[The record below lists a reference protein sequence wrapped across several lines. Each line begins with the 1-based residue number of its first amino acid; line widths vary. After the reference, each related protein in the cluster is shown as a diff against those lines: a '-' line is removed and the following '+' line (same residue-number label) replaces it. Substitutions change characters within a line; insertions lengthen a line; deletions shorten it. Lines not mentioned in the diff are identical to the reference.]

1 VISVILYGRNDSYG
15 YNLHKR
21 AALSLNCLAEVLDA
35 PGDEIIFVDYNTPDD
50 FPTFPEAI
58 QDTLTPR
65 ARSITRVLRL
75 RPAQHR
81 RFAAHSHLVALE
93 PIARNVALRRANP
106 ANRWVLSTNTD
117 MILAPRHGASLSQIA
132 AALPDGFY
140 GLPRFE
146 LPETLWEALDR
157 SDPAATIARVAA
169 WGTRF
174 HLNEIVTLDQPAIG
188 FDAPGDFQLMLRAEL
203 ADIHGFDERML
214 LGWHVDSNIAVRL
227 GLRHGPVGDLTE
239 QLFGYHCD
247 HTRQV
252 TPAHRHGAR
261 RNDMDVFVHQ
271 VRQPRPPGQENWGL
285 AGEPIEEI
293 RLDRPPPYLA
303 ALEAAIAAPMAEPTR
318 AHYGLPSH
326 GRADYDSAHVVPFL
340 LDAIA
345 CYPADTAIGWAGTR
359 PDLLARAAAGCA
371 ALGRTGPILVAAHPG
386 LPDAALPRGATAC
399 PPADLALRADILVF
413 DFALTDALRAN
424 PAAHMADDPAVAF
437 VTEAFL
443 AAIAAEQAR
452 GPNEPPRRFMAVNAI
467 HNHLDRLVDGR
478 LAVAT
483 TPFSTRLRQGFVRR
497 DVPLT
502 PALPDGAPLDLMP
515 RFITGAAGRTEHGRV
530 RPLPGTRGLVCKA
543 SLDAAPGRW
552 VWRIEYQPDPGL
564 PRPGPVLLRALRLG
578 RFLAVRHRLLHGLGR
593 QALELPFEMD
603 GAGLAPVEL
612 QLGCI
617 GLLRGTFAA
626 STLAP
631 APR

>member
-35 PGDEIIFVDYNTPDD
+35 PGDEILFVDYNTPDD

-58 QDTLTPR
+58 QDTLTAR
-65 ARSITRVLRL
+65 ARRVLRVLRL

-81 RFAAHSHLVALE
+81 RFAERSHLVALE

-106 ANRWVLSTNTD
+106 ANRWILSTNTD
-117 MILAPRHGASLSQIA
+117 MILVPRQGGSLSTIA
-132 AALPDGFY
+132 AGLPDGFF

-157 SDPAATIARVAA
+157 SDPAGTIARVGA
-169 WGTRF
+169 WGQRF

-188 FDAPGDFQLMLRAEL
+188 FDAPGDFQLMLRDEL
-203 ADIHGFDERML
+203 FDMHGFDERML

-227 GLRHGPVGDLTE
+227 GLRHGAVGDLTE

-261 RNDMDVFVHQ
+261 RNDMDVFVHK
-271 VRQPRPPGQENWGL
+271 VRQARAPWQEGWGL
-285 AGEPIEEI
+285 AGEAVEEI

-303 ALEAAIAAPMAEPTR
+303 ALEAAIDAPMAAPSR
-318 AHYGLPSH
+318 AHFGLPSL
-326 GRADYDSAHVVPFL
+326 GRVDYDSAHVVPFL
-340 LDAIA
+340 LDAIG
-345 CYPADTAIGWAGTR
+345 CFPADTVVGWAGTR
-359 PDLLARAAAGCA
+359 PELLARSAAGCA
-371 ALGRTGPILVAAHPG
+371 AIGRTHPILVATHPG
-386 LPDAALPRGATAC
+386 LPDGGLPPGCAPC
-399 PPADLALRADILVF
+399 PQADLAARADILVF
-413 DFALTDALRAN
+413 DFALTDALRADN
-424 PAAHMADDPAVAF
+424 RAHMADDPAVAF
-437 VTEAFL
+437 VTGAFL
-443 AAIAAEQAR
+443 AAVAAEQACAP
-452 GPNEPPRRFMAVNAI
+452 GDPPRRFMVVNAI
-467 HNHLDRLVDGR
+467 NNHLDRLVDGR

-497 DVPLT
+497 DVVLT
-502 PALPDGAPLDLMP
+502 PALADGGALDLMA
-515 RFITGAAGRTEHGRV
+515 RFLTGAAGRAEHGRV

-543 SLDAAPGRW
+543 SLDAVPGRW
-552 VWRIEYQPDPGL
+552 VWRIEYEPDPGL

-578 RFLAVRHRLLHGLGR
+578 RFLAVRRRLLHGLGR
-593 QALELPFEMD
+593 QVLELPFVME
-603 GAGLAPVEL
+603 GAGLAPLEL

-617 GLLRGTFAA
+617 GLLRGAFRA
-626 STLAP
+626 STLEAVP
-631 APR
+631 G